1 MTVSTVFKLK
11 LDDPKI
17 LSGSLS
23 IISDFITEA
32 TFAITKDSMGLIA
45 MDPSNISMVILNLLS
60 SAFIEYT
67 VDSDEEITI
76 NLDILNQALK
86 RAKSGEILTLSKE
99 KNQLEIT
106 VTGKS
111 TKKFHIPLLEKESR
125 DKKIPSLEFNTALEL
140 DAKEFREYIDDASIA
155 GDALTFNAVGNKFNL
170 SAGDTGRK
178 ASIELKEGSDALIKL
193 EIKELSK
200 SIYSAEYLKKM
211 AKASSLADTVLVQ
224 FSKDY
229 PLRLDFKALNKMQMS
244 FILAPRIE
252 NK

>member
-1 MTVSTVFKLK
+1 MFKLK

-32 TFAITKDSMGLIA
+32 TFSITKENLNLIA
-45 MDPSNISMVILNLLS
+45 MDPSNISMVILNILP
-60 SAFIEYT
+60 SAFIEYS
-67 VDSDEEITI
+67 VKEDEEITI

-86 RAKSGEILTLSKE
+86 RAKTGETLVLSKD

-106 VTGKS
+106 ITGKS
-111 TKKFHIPLLEKESR
+111 VKKFQIPLLEKESKE
-125 DKKIPSLEFNTALEL
+125 KKVPALEFNTSIEL
-140 DAKEFREYIDDASIA
+140 DAKEFRDYIDDAGIA
-155 GDALTFNAVGNKFNL
+155 GDALSFSAVGNKFSL
-170 SAGDTGRK
+170 SAGDASRK
-178 ASIELKEGSDALIKL
+178 ANVELKEGSDALIKL
-193 EIKELSK
+193 EIKDASHAV
-200 SIYSAEYLKKM
+200 YSVEYLKKM
-211 AKASSLADTVLVQ
+211 AKASSIADSVLVQ
-224 FSKDY
+224 FAKDY